1 MKKGSILLL
10 AASLGAACVDPTSVV
25 IEPLRVINWS
35 PASGA
40 FCVDINAAV
49 SATFSDDLEADSLSA
64 ESFYMR
70 DADGNVDTTVTYDAA
85 TFTARL
91 QPAAA
96 LAFDTLYTV
105 VAAQGI
111 RGRDQGGLAVE
122 LDASFQTVA
131 RYGCT
136 PGVECVLPSDCPG
149 EQICANIGI
158 CIDECVTDKDC
169 FRGTC
174 DAGTCVPEQEVD
186 GGGGDPAGGGDPGAG
201 DSSGGGDPGPGDTVS
216 GD

>member
-1 MKKGSILLL
+1 MKNSSILLV
-10 AASLGAACVDPTSVV
+10 AAFSAACVDPTSVV

-40 FCVDINAAV
+40 FCVDVNASI
-49 SATFSDDLEADSLSA
+49 SATFSDDLVAESVSADS
-64 ESFYMR
+64 FYLR
-70 DADGNVDTTVTYDAA
+70 SADGAVAAAVTYDSA
-85 TFTARL
+85 TFTAVL
-91 QPAAA
+91 QPSGP
-96 LAFDTLYTV
+96 LLFDTLYTV
-105 VAAQGI
+105 VAAESI
-111 RGRDQGGLAVE
+111 RGQAQGRLSVD

-149 EQICANIGI
+149 EQICANIGV

-169 FRGTC
+169 FRGRC
-174 DAGTCVPEQEVD
+174 ELGSCVPDQETD
-186 GGGGDPAGGGDPGAG
+186 GGDPGAG
-201 DSSGGGDPGPGDTVS
+201 DPGPGDAAA